1 MKAGRQQKL
10 FVKRFTV
17 EGFRVIEW
25 GVQRPQLEMA
35 GRNRKAEVKFGTKSG
50 VEGRRSKGLGYQ
62 AGKRISRV

>member
-1 MKAGRQQKL
+1 M
-10 FVKRFTV
+10 